1 MSTGERHT
9 PSRADQGKRAGVTVR
24 LLAALLS
31 LVAGAGAVIV
41 AILLVR
47 SLLG

>member
-9 PSRADQGKRAGVTVR
+9 PSSADQRKRGGITVR
-24 LLAALLS
+24 LLAAMLALG
-31 LVAGAGAVIV
+31 AGAGAVIV

-47 SLLG
+47 SVLG